1 MRLAPALA
9 AIGLIAFHSSAFADN
24 AVSRTPP
31 PIYAGHLAA
40 QLTPLAEVLPG
51 RTAFPETKAGGV
63 NLLFEKVVYREAG
76 GPTYRLMH
84 VVYHALDQSGVE
96 SIGSD
101 TFTFDRE
108 REDIFVIDAA
118 TILPDGR
125 RQPVESQGLFIQTPQ
140 RQADQSL
147 YTSDAELRIVYPN
160 TSAGACTEAIVLVRE
175 RVPVMPGH
183 FALDHTYGSNWPTY
197 RDRLT
202 LDFPAAD
209 LRRMQASITGGAGV
223 PEPKTEAYA
232 AGRERRTWQASRVAE
247 VAWEESG
254 PRWEYRAPTLWLT
267 TVESWDALAA
277 WYGGLVASRSELG
290 PELAAKV
297 EALTAGLKD
306 PRAVIDRLTEV
317 VATDVRYV
325 GLEFGLAG
333 YQPHHCAEVWA
344 QRYGD
349 CKDKANLLRAMLAH
363 KGIRSHL
370 VLLDTRG
377 MGRVHRASP
386 SWLQFNHVIL
396 AIEAGAP
403 GEYVYCDPTVE
414 RLPAGELGMRDLAR
428 EILILRDGRAE
439 WAQTRDELKSGIHVT
454 AELTLADNG
463 ALSGWFSLAGSGTDA
478 AYYADYFHGLDRDDR
493 RRKMQEYAEGFIA
506 GSEVM
511 DVEFAPPAPTV
522 RESRIRAYLVRP
534 PRSTGEQVL
543 NFPYPTSW
551 LPGVSTQGDRR
562 FPYATNRRVESVEVT
577 IAFPASWSVRTAP
590 TAFSASSATASFA
603 AGWTVQPGKL
613 IASLTWSPARAVL
626 APAEYPVFQR
636 SVRALSSWL
645 SQPLVLTP
653 AAAEPAVAAG
663 PGADLNDFPVLP
675 TGEGQMRLLEE
686 KYPEG
691 ANDTARRAALQR
703 VLQWFPQDAE
713 TVFIAQM
720 KLLLLDQAKLGDAEF
735 CAQARALLGRQGPG
749 LSRGLRAWS
758 EYLEARA
765 RWKATRDPAA
775 LARLEAIAD
784 DVSLGAF
791 RRGWSAHAAG
801 QALRDTDHQAAK
813 AFLLRHDD
821 YESEAREAIV
831 RLLAGIYAQD
841 ADVAGFTAWT
851 KGLANELPHAADAL
865 LQAATDELVSITPAP
880 AARAQFVQGL
890 RSVIGDGSG
899 FPRTHERLQAAEGM
913 ERAEAARRQFRTD
926 VGAWLQQHPP
936 GWWTPRK
943 SAEFADTA
951 ALIKHIRAAND
962 AEKAEVVVDDALQL
976 ALHHEPAFADF
987 AVYTRW
993 ALWWLDHRNLQDDLF
1008 DVIGAATLQLP
1019 PAAHED
1025 VIDCWNLV
1033 AMHEARRDHPAAAR
1047 ALFQRVLAE
1056 PAAAKYQQVEAG
1068 GELGL
1073 LELRGGN
1080 ATAALTAFQRIQPL
1094 VTEHKRGTDYIYVA
1108 TLLRLARGEFDQAL
1122 AGLAAM
1128 QRQEQRYLDSSKHHV
1143 AVAHLLRA
1151 AQRPDALKRYW
1162 ARRAGF
1168 QAAWTAILSANGLG
1182 ATPDDQP
1189 PLETDYAALQDRI
1202 AKALAAKDVKTY
1214 LRELDQFA
1222 RLAQWIPLFSSDFIS
1237 HTTDADELSG
1247 PLQRQL
1253 YECGLLLVQDA
1264 EPVDPNYVPP
1274 ARVWD
1279 AALTGDL
1286 GRKAEACR
1294 KARNALQEVGLE
1306 VPDGERL
1313 LRLWVI
1319 FARGSADDADATA
1332 RLARELAGPR
1342 VFQDRLRSVGVL
1354 SDSYQQSG
1362 DPAVHLAL
1370 LEREVQRA
1378 DFNRESA
1385 TARTLLARL
1394 DTLRAAGKSAQA
1406 ITRAVTEWQQQRDLD
1421 WLPHVPPTALDD
1433 ARFAALKP
1441 PVVRPV
1447 EGFTTAELIKFNL
1460 LAAADERF
1468 TPDVRGQS
1476 LYAAAL
1482 SLALG
1487 ADTIDE
1493 FSATLTGVARFD
1505 CLANEWRA
1513 SALVVVLNGVL
1524 RNGYRQ
1530 EAAEVAAA
1538 PAFQTIRE
1546 DLRADYL
1553 RAQQA
1558 LGLAAARGGDW
1569 LPQFVTVLAAK
1580 PAERFSVG
1588 VLEYTVR
1595 QLALRGEYDAAE
1607 RLITAA
1613 ERIPIDPGLQ
1623 QSSSALR
1630 FEWLRLV
1637 RSIREREPLYAWL
1650 RDRLE
1655 KMPGL
1660 TAAQTPRVRRH
1671 FVLGNLAGL
1680 SDAERLALAE
1690 HFLTQGVLLPEFT
1703 ESLLWV
1709 IGGARGFALK
1719 HPMFFPELA
1728 EMMLRSDAP
1737 DGVKS
1742 EAVGVAALA
1751 SDVDQPEVRRRVTA
1765 LLDEFAASS
1774 SAATLPRTRQAVALA
1789 QAVHALRTSREPRP
1803 AALFDERRTAVLPV
1817 TVRQGLQLRFHHSRG
1832 HTSEA
1837 MQLLDAADASSFTD
1851 PELFLVVRSL
1861 LAGAHRTAEQALLD
1875 ESMLAVLQQRGRDF
1889 WRAPDEVR
1897 SEHWFEV
1904 ADVLRVGGKVFP
1916 PAWFERAVARSG
1928 NEERRHMLRARQ
1940 AWLARD
1946 WARTRDAADQALR
1959 AAPDVYDNYYLRALA
1974 RQETGDLRGA
1984 GDDLQLFLQFSLSS
1998 LHYPD
2003 AAERLRQLQP
2013 GEKLDLP
2020 Q

>member
-9 AIGLIAFHSSAFADN
+9 AIGLIALHSSARADT

-31 PIYAGHLAA
+31 PVYAAHLAA
-40 QLTPLAEVLPG
+40 QLTPVAQVLPG

-63 NLLFEKVVYREAG
+63 NLLFEKVVYREAA
-76 GPTYRLMH
+76 GPTYRVIH

-108 REDIFVIDAA
+108 REDIFLIDAA

-125 RQPVESQGLFIQTPQ
+125 RQPVETPGLFIQTPQ

-175 RVPVMPGH
+175 RVPVMPGQ

-202 LDFPAAD
+202 LDFPAAE
-209 LRRMQASITGGAGV
+209 LRRVQATITGGAGV
-223 PEPKTEAYA
+223 PEPKTDAYA
-232 AGRERRTWQASRVAE
+232 AGRERRTWEANQVAE

-277 WYGGLVASRSELG
+277 WYGGLVSGRSDLG
-290 PELAAKV
+290 PELSARV
-297 EALTAGLKD
+297 DALTAGLKE
-306 PRAVIDRLTEV
+306 PRAIIDRLTAV

-377 MGRVHRASP
+377 MGRVHRPSP

-396 AIEAGAP
+396 AVEAAGA
-403 GEYVYCDPTVE
+403 GEYMYCDPTVE
-414 RLPAGELGMRDLAR
+414 RLPAGELSLRDLAR
-428 EILILRDGRAE
+428 EILILRDGKAE

-463 ALSGWFSLAGSGTDA
+463 ALSGWFSLAGTGTDA
-478 AYYADYFHGLDRDDR
+478 AYYADYFNGLDRDDR

-511 DVEFAPPAPTV
+511 DVEFAPPAATV

-543 NFPYPTSW
+543 NFPYPTGW

-577 IAFPASWSVRTAP
+577 IGFPGSWSVRSAP
-590 TAFSASSATASFA
+590 TAFAASSPTASFA
-603 AGWTVQPGKL
+603 ASWTVQPAKL
-613 IASLTWSPARAVL
+613 IASLNWSPARAVL

-645 SQPLVLTP
+645 SQPLVLAPST
-653 AAAEPAVAAG
+653 AEPVVAAG
-663 PGADLNDFPVLP
+663 PGADLHDFPVLP

-691 ANDTARRAALQR
+691 ANDAARRAALQR

-720 KLLLLDQAKLGDAEF
+720 KLLLLDQEKLGETEF

-765 RWKATRDPAA
+765 RWKAAHDPAA

-801 QALRDTDHQAAK
+801 QALRETDRQAAK
-813 AFLLRHDD
+813 AFLQRHDD

-831 RLLAGIYAQD
+831 RLLADIYAQD
-841 ADVAGFTAWT
+841 ADVPGFTAWT
-851 KGLANELPHAADAL
+851 KGLATELPQAADAL
-865 LQAATDELVSITPAP
+865 LQAAADELASLTPAP
-880 AARAQFVQGL
+880 AARAQLVQAL
-890 RSVIGDGSG
+890 RAAIGDGSA
-899 FPRTHERLQAAEGM
+899 FPRTHERLRAAEAV
-913 ERAEAARRQFRTD
+913 ERAEVARREFRRD
-926 VGAWLQQHPP
+926 VGTWLEQHPP
-936 GWWTPRK
+936 SWWTPRK

-962 AEKAEVVVDDALQL
+962 AEKAEAVIDGALQL
-976 ALHHEPAFADF
+976 ALHHEPDFADF

-1008 DVIGAATLQLP
+1008 DVIGAATLRLP
-1019 PAAHED
+1019 PTAHED

-1033 AMHEARRDHPAAAR
+1033 AMHETRRNHPAAAR
-1047 ALFQRVLAE
+1047 ELFQRVLAE
-1056 PAAAKYQQVEAG
+1056 PATAKYQQVEAG

-1073 LELRGGN
+1073 LELHEGN
-1080 ATAALTAFQRIQPL
+1080 SSAALTAFHRIQPL
-1094 VTEHKRGTDYIYVA
+1094 LTEHKRGTDYIYVG
-1108 TLLRLARGEFDQAL
+1108 TLLHLARGEFDEAL
-1122 AGLAAM
+1122 ACLTAM
-1128 QRQEQRYLDSSKHHV
+1128 QRQEQRYLDASKHHI

-1162 ARRAGF
+1162 ARRTAF
-1168 QAAWTAILSANGLG
+1168 QAAWTAILSANGLA
-1182 ATPDDQP
+1182 ATPDHQL

-1214 LRELDQFA
+1214 LRELDQLA
-1222 RLAQWIPLFSSDFIS
+1222 RLAQCIPLFSSDFIS
-1237 HTTDADELSG
+1237 HTTDAGDLSA

-1264 EPVDPNYVPP
+1264 EPVDPTYLPA
-1274 ARVWD
+1274 ARVWE
-1279 AALTGDL
+1279 AALIGDL

-1294 KARNALQEVGLE
+1294 KAHAALQEVGLE

-1319 FARGSADDADATA
+1319 FARGSAEDAEAAA
-1332 RLARELAGPR
+1332 RLARELAGAR

-1354 SDSYQQSG
+1354 SDSYQQTG

-1370 LEREVQRA
+1370 LERELQRP
-1378 DFNRESA
+1378 DFNRDSA
-1385 TARTLLARL
+1385 TGRVLLSRL
-1394 DTLRAAGKSAQA
+1394 DTLRAAGRSAQA
-1406 ITRAVTEWQQQRDLD
+1406 ITRAVNEWKQQRDLG
-1421 WLPHVPPTALDD
+1421 WLQHVPPAALDEP
-1433 ARFAALKP
+1433 RFAALKA
-1441 PVVRPV
+1441 PVDRPV

-1482 SLALG
+1482 SLAVNS
-1487 ADTIDE
+1487 DTIDE

-1513 SALVVVLNGVL
+1513 SALVVALNGLL
-1524 RNGYRQ
+1524 RNGYGA

-1538 PAFQTIRE
+1538 PAFQTVRE
-1546 DLRADYL
+1546 DLRADFG
-1553 RAQQA
+1553 RAHQA
-1558 LGLAAARGGDW
+1558 FVLAETRTGDW
-1569 LPQFVTVLAAK
+1569 LQQFVTVLAAK

-1595 QLALRGEYDAAE
+1595 QLALHREYDAAE
-1607 RLITAA
+1607 QLIKAA
-1613 ERIPIDPGLQ
+1613 ERIAIDPGWQ

-1637 RSIREREPLYAWL
+1637 RSIRERERLFAWL
-1650 RDRLE
+1650 RERLGKIPE
-1655 KMPGL
+1655 VK
-1660 TAAQTPRVRRH
+1660 AAPSSRVRRH
-1671 FVLGNLAGL
+1671 FALENLPGL
-1680 SDAERLALAE
+1680 SDAERLALAD
-1690 HFLTQGVLLPEFT
+1690 HFLARGILLPEFT

-1709 IGGARGFALK
+1709 IGGARGFALTQ
-1719 HPMFFPELA
+1719 PMFFPDLV

-1742 EAVGVAALA
+1742 DAVGAAALA

-1765 LLDEFAASS
+1765 LLDEFAASPT
-1774 SAATLPRTRQAVALA
+1774 AATLPQTRQAVALA
-1789 QAVHALRTSREPRP
+1789 QAVHALRTSHEPRP
-1803 AALFDERRTAVLPV
+1803 AALFDERRTAVLPI

-1837 MQLLDAADASSFTD
+1837 LQLLDAADASSFTD

-1861 LAGAHRTAEQALLD
+1861 LAGAHRTAELALLD

-1889 WRAPDEVR
+1889 WRAPDELR

-1904 ADVLRVGGKVFP
+1904 ADELHVAEQIFP
-1916 PAWFERAVARSG
+1916 PAWFERAIARSA
-1928 NEERRHMLRARQ
+1928 NEERQHMFRARQ

-1959 AAPDVYDNYYLRALA
+1959 AAPDVYDSYYLRALA

-1984 GDDLQLFLQFSLSS
+1984 AEDLRLFLTFSLSN
-1998 LHYPD
+1998 LHYAD
-2003 AAERLRQLQP
+2003 AVARFRKLRPAEKV
-2013 GEKLDLP
+2013 ELP